1 MAEFSSSGGLLMTRR
16 IRGKAVPRKAV
27 PPIDPKIQEER
38 QRIAEDIARALRE
51 AGYECSDDDS
61 IQPTLRR
68 DN

>member
-1 MAEFSSSGGLLMTRR
+1 MRR

-51 AGYECSDDDS
+51 ADYECSDDS
-61 IQPTLRR
+61 IAPTLPR